1 MAKWNRRRVL
11 KGMLQGSAV
20 TVALPLLDCFL
31 DGNGEAL
38 ASGAPM
44 PPRFG
49 TWFWPCGINAKRWY
63 PEKLG
68 TDFDMNVE
76 TAPLTPY
83 QKKLTVFSGFNT
95 ILSGT
100 PNFTHWSGLMGTLT
114 GTCPLQ
120 GGNGIGS
127 SEAATID
134 CLVADA
140 IGNGTRFKSLELAC
154 TGNAGVSYSMRAG
167 STVNPSEVDPVH
179 LYKRIF
185 GPEFQDPNG
194 SEFKPDPSIMLRQ
207 SVLSSVRDGRDELL
221 RSVGAADR
229 ARLDQYFTSL
239 RGTEQQLALMLEKP
253 APAEACV
260 VPKAP
265 AEVELGATTWESALK
280 IHETL
285 AQLLVMALA
294 CNQTRVFHV
303 AMSIAVSNLRKAGQ
317 PVAFHELTHEE
328 AIDEKLGYQPQAT
341 FFMEKNMEAFATMLR
356 LMESIKEG
364 NGTLLDH
371 SLVMALSESGF
382 AKWHTLESM
391 PIIVAGSA
399 GGKWRSG
406 QHIAGKGDPTTRVGL
421 TIQQVLG
428 MPVGS
433 WGTQNMATSKAIEE
447 VVV

>member
-1 MAKWNRRRVL
+1 MAKWNRRKVL

-38 ASGAPM
+38 ASGAPI

-49 TWFWPCGINAKRWY
+49 TWFWPCGINSKRWY

-68 TDFDMNVE
+68 TDFSMNAE
-76 TAPLTPY
+76 TAPLEPY
-83 QKKLTVFSGFNT
+83 KKKLTVFSGFNT

-100 PNFTHWSGLMGTLT
+100 PNYTHWSGLMGTLT
-114 GTCPLQ
+114 GTCPQ
-120 GGNGIGS
+120 KGGNGIGNAD
-127 SEAATID
+127 AATID
-134 CLVADA
+134 CLIADA

-154 TGNAGVSYSMRAG
+154 TGDSGASYSMRAG
-167 STVNPSEVDPVH
+167 STVNPAEVDPVR

-194 SEFKPDPSIMLRQ
+194 GEFKPDPSIMLRQ
-207 SVLSSVRDGRDELL
+207 SVLSSVKDSRDELM
-221 RSVGAADR
+221 RAVGAADR
-229 ARLDQYFTSL
+229 ARLEQYFSSL

-260 VPKAP
+260 IPKAP
-265 AEVELGATTWESALK
+265 AEVEVGATTWESALK
-280 IHETL
+280 MHEAL

-303 AMSIAVSNLRKAGQ
+303 AMSRAVSNLRKSGQ

-356 LMESIKEG
+356 MMDSVKEG
-364 NGTLLDH
+364 SGTLLDH
-371 SLVMALSESGF
+371 SLVMGLSESGF

-391 PIIVAGSA
+391 PIVVAGSA
-399 GGKWRSG
+399 SGKWRAG
-406 QHIAGKGDPTTRVGL
+406 QHINGKGDPTTRVGL

-428 MPVGS
+428 LPAGN
-433 WGTQNMATSKAIEE
+433 WGTQNMATSRTITE
-447 VVV
+447 VVA